1 MWLCELTELKPL
13 WQHLYMWNGSLD
25 LEVDL
30 VALGTAEEEEQL
42 GEETITSASLWV
54 H

>member
-13 WQHLYMWNGSLD
+13 LQQLHMWNCSAD

-30 VALGTAEEEEQL
+30 VALAAADEEEQL
-42 GEETITSASLWV
+42 G
-54 H
+54 

>member
-13 WQHLYMWNGSLD
+13 RPHLYIWNCSLD

-30 VALGTAEEEEQL
+30 VALGAAEEEEQL
-42 GEETITSASLWV
+42 GEEVLTSASLRV